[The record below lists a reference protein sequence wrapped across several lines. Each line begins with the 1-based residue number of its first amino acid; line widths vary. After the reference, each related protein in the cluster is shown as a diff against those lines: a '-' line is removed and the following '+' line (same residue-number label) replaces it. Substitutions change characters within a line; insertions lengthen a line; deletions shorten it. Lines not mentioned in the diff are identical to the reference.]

1 MSDVIN
7 FIHLLTATPNTN
19 NTTTNTCQS
28 QISNIMLR
36 TMHSLRLRKI
46 SIQPSASSF
55 HRPLHTSTRL
65 FRPQSSSELGTSKPH
80 NAESYF
86 KDVDETAPSD
96 PTIHRVDA
104 TSEAVQRPYEPPSG
118 EWSQAG
124 VRTREYEHV
133 SGPGDKPYDVRDG
146 DGEGGGLRYGGTE
159 KLGAGAGTSH
169 HREGEGVE
177 GQSKG
182 GRKPE

>member
-1 MSDVIN
+1 
-7 FIHLLTATPNTN
+7 
-19 NTTTNTCQS
+19 
-28 QISNIMLR
+28 MLR

-65 FRPQSSSELGTSKPH
+65 LRPQSSSELGTSKPH
-80 NAESYF
+80 NADTYF

-104 TSEAVQRPYEPPSG
+104 TSEAVQRPYEAPSG

-124 VRTREYEHV
+124 VRTREYEH
-133 SGPGDKPYDVRDG
+133 PYDRS
-146 DGEGGGLRYGGTE
+146 
-159 KLGAGAGTSH
+159 GAGAGAGSSTSG
-169 HREGEGVE
+169 RGEGPE

-182 GRKPE
+182 GRKPELKE

>member
-1 MSDVIN
+1 
-7 FIHLLTATPNTN
+7 
-19 NTTTNTCQS
+19 
-28 QISNIMLR
+28 
-36 TMHSLRLRKI
+36 MHSLRLRKPFL
-46 SIQPSASSF
+46 SIQPSSVRV

-65 FRPQSSSELGTSKPH
+65 LRPPSDTHKPH

-86 KDVDETAPSD
+86 KDVDETVPSD

-124 VRTREYEHV
+124 VRTSEYELV
-133 SGPGDKPYDVRDG
+133 SGDKPYDVR
-146 DGEGGGLRYGGTE
+146 EGSGLRYGGTE
-159 KLGAGAGTSH
+159 KLRAGTGTGAGSSH
-169 HREGEGVE
+169 RREGEGPE

>member
-1 MSDVIN
+1 
-7 FIHLLTATPNTN
+7 
-19 NTTTNTCQS
+19 
-28 QISNIMLR
+28 
-36 TMHSLRLRKI
+36 MHSLRLRKTSL
-46 SIQPSASSF
+46 SIQPSSF
-55 HRPLHTSTRL
+55 RVHRPLHTSTRL
-65 FRPQSSSELGTSKPH
+65 LRPTPKPH

-133 SGPGDKPYDVRDG
+133 SGDKPYDVRDG
-146 DGEGGGLRYGGTE
+146 DAEGSGLRYGGTE
-159 KLGAGAGTSH
+159 KLGAGTGHSGG
-169 HREGEGVE
+169 GEGPE

>member
-1 MSDVIN
+1 
-7 FIHLLTATPNTN
+7 
-19 NTTTNTCQS
+19 
-28 QISNIMLR
+28 MLK
-36 TMHSLRLRKI
+36 TMHSLRLRKTSL
-46 SIQPSASSF
+46 SIQPSSF
-55 HRPLHTSTRL
+55 RVHRPLHTSTRL
-65 FRPQSSSELGTSKPH
+65 LRPTPKPH

-124 VRTREYEHV
+124 VRTSEYELV
-133 SGPGDKPYDVRDG
+133 SGDEPYDVR
-146 DGEGGGLRYGGTE
+146 EGSGLRYGGTE
-159 KLGAGAGTSH
+159 KLGAGAGSSH
-169 HREGEGVE
+169 PREGEGPE